1 MRADPFAFRQP
12 AGRWAG
18 SPARLWGM
26 EIPVK
31 LIKALEILRETGH
44 AVGEPTVSVAGGI
57 IVQVDDKTVNEGEI
71 FKLAGLP
78 T

>member
-1 MRADPFAFRQP
+1 
-12 AGRWAG
+12 
-18 SPARLWGM
+18 M

-44 AVGEPTVSVAGGI
+44 AVSEPSVSVAGGI
-57 IVQVDDKTVNEGEI
+57 IVQVDEKTLNEGEV
-71 FKLAGLP
+71 FKLANLP